1 MTKAENSATPSP
13 TSPRQSAAR
22 LFPTGH
28 LVPFILVTALFFLWA
43 IPNNLNDVLIR
54 QFMKSFAITRFQA
67 GLVQS
72 ASYLGYFLLA
82 MPAAFLMR
90 RVGYKLG
97 FVTGL
102 VLFGVGALLFW
113 PAALAGRY
121 SFVLFALFVIGS
133 GLSFLE
139 TASNPFIA
147 QLGNPHS
154 SERRLNFA
162 QAFNPIGAMTAAL
175 IGTVFIFSG
184 VELTP
189 QQIAAQQAS
198 HTYEAYLRFETLRVV
213 KPYLV
218 IGAIALIWALLILRT
233 KFPVIQ
239 SEHENESADRGRL
252 GDLFRNSRFLF
263 AVFAQFVY
271 VGAQVGTWSYFI
283 SYVQE
288 YAHQSEKIAGY
299 FLTGTLAAF
308 GVGRFTSAWLMRY
321 INPGKLMGAY
331 CVANILLV
339 SVAVLKPGWVGIW
352 CVFLTSFFMSVMF
365 PTIFAL
371 GLKGL
376 GPNTKLGGSLLV
388 MAIVGGAVLTPA
400 MGFISER
407 THSLALSYSV
417 PLLAYVIIALYSFWG
432 SRRRHSAPLPG

>member
-1 MTKAENSATPSP
+1 
-13 TSPRQSAAR
+13 
-22 LFPTGH
+22 
-28 LVPFILVTALFFLWA
+28 
-43 IPNNLNDVLIR
+43 
-54 QFMKSFAITRFQA
+54 
-67 GLVQS
+67 
-72 ASYLGYFLLA
+72 
-82 MPAAFLMR
+82 
-90 RVGYKLG
+90 
-97 FVTGL
+97 
-102 VLFGVGALLFW
+102 
-113 PAALAGRY
+113 
-121 SFVLFALFVIGS
+121 
-133 GLSFLE
+133 
-139 TASNPFIA
+139 
-147 QLGNPHS
+147 
-154 SERRLNFA
+154 
-162 QAFNPIGAMTAAL
+162 
-175 IGTVFIFSG
+175 

-189 QQIAAQQAS
+189 QQVADQQS
-198 HTYEAYLRFETLRVV
+198 QHTYEAYLRSETLRVV

-233 KFPVIQ
+233 KFPSIQ
-239 SEHENESADRGRL
+239 SEHENESGDRGQLR
-252 GDLFRNSRFLF
+252 DLFRYPHFLL
-263 AVFAQFVY
+263 AVGAQFFY

-283 SYVQE
+283 TYVQD

-308 GVGRFTSAWLMRY
+308 GVGRFASAWLMRY

-331 CVANILLV
+331 CLANIVLV
-339 SVAVLKPGWVGIW
+339 AIAVAMPGWLGIW
-352 CVFLTSFFMSVMF
+352 SIFLTSFFMSVMF

-432 SRRRHSAPLPG
+432 SQRRSVAVVSR